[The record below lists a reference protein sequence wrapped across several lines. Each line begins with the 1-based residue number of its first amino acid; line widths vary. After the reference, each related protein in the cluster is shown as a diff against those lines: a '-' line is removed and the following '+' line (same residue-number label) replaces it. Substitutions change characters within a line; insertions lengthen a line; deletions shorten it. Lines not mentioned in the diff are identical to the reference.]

1 MPEPTTRRLLR
12 YAAVALILGVIG
24 LGLLRQQLD
33 ARTDAAARRSAEADA
48 IAAAD
53 AGEVEVGR
61 PAPDFTLETADGK
74 RFRLSEARGKVV
86 VVNFWATWCAPCRE
100 EMPGFQAASLD
111 HATDVLFVGVNTTSV
126 DNRAEAIEFAKR
138 LGITFPIVFDE
149 RGTTQQTYGVRGLPA
164 TFFIGPDGVTKA
176 KTLGPVLKD
185 RLREQLQVAGAK

>member
-33 ARTDAAARRSAEADA
+33 ARADAAARRSAEADA

-53 AGEVEVGR
+53 AGEVEVGK

-86 VVNFWATWCAPCRE
+86 VVNFWATWCGPCRE
-100 EMPGFQAASLD
+100 EMPGFQAASVD
-111 HATDVLFVGVNTTSV
+111 HAADVLFVGVNTTSV
-126 DNRAEAIEFAKR
+126 DNRAEAIEFAQR
-138 LGITFPIVFDE
+138 LGVTFPIVFDE

-185 RLREQLQVAGAK
+185 RLREQLQLAGAK